1 MQIITFSQKGVLASP
16 VGAEVAATG
25 TRRMLCSYAYF
36 TQEETEAGLCMA
48 MWSASGI

>member
-1 MQIITFSQKGVLASP
+1 MQIITFSQKGVLTS

-48 MWSASGI
+48 MWSVSDI